1 MRTLFFD
8 TETSG
13 LPINYKAPVTDL
25 GNWPRLV
32 QIGWIVYDDD
42 GKVLNEVERIV
53 RPEGFEISET
63 VAKIHGITQEKA
75 IHSGIP
81 LSYTLA
87 SFESDLTQCEVL
99 VGHNLSFDMS
109 IMGAE
114 YLRACGRNPMET
126 RITYDTML
134 KGTNLCKLPGNRLG
148 SYKWPKLKELYEFL
162 FHEPLAQTHT
172 ALDDIRNTA
181 KCYFEMKRLGVM

>member
-32 QIGWIVYDDD
+32 QIGWIVYEDETPI
-42 GKVLNEVERIV
+42 NEVERIV

-63 VAKIHGITQEKA
+63 VAKIHGITHEKA
-75 IHSGIP
+75 MHDGGL
-81 LSYTLA
+81 LSDVLA
-87 SFESDLTQCEVL
+87 HFDSNLSACDLL
-99 VGHNLSFDMS
+99 VGHNLSYDLNV
-109 IMGAE
+109 MGSE
-114 YLRACGRNPMET
+114 YLRLCGRNPFNNKS
-126 RITYDTML
+126 TYDTML
-134 KGTNLCKLPGNRLG
+134 KGTNLCKLPGMRMG
-148 SYKWPKLKELYEFL
+148 SYKWPKLHELYQYL
-162 FHEPLAQTHT
+162 FHEPLQQTHT

-181 KCYFEMKRLGVM
+181 KCYFEMKRLGVV

>member
-1 MRTLFFD
+1 MY
-8 TETSG
+8 G
-13 LPINYKAPVTDL
+13 
-25 GNWPRLV
+25 
-32 QIGWIVYDDD
+32 DD
-42 GKVLNEVERIV
+42 GTILNEVERIV

-75 IHSGIP
+75 LHSGVP
-81 LSYTLA
+81 LPYALDN
-87 SFESDLTQCEVL
+87 FESDLMQCDVL
-99 VGHNLSFDMS
+99 VGHNLSYDLNV
-109 IMGAE
+109 MGSE
-114 YLRACGRNPMET
+114 YLRLCGRNPFDGKS
-126 RITYDTML
+126 TYDTML

-181 KCYFEMKRLGVM
+181 KCYFEMKRLGVV